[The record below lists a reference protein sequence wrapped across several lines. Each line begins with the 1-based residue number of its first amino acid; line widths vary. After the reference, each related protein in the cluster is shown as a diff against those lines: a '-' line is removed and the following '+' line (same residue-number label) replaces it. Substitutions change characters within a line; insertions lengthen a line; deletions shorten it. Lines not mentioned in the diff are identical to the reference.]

1 MSVEYVSD
9 EPSDVRI
16 DDRPIVKGDVIAGP
30 PDVVEELARRPGFR
44 VIGSGVVEKT
54 DEENG

>member
-30 PDVVEELARRPGFR
+30 PDVVEELAKRPGFK
-44 VIGSGVVEKT
+44 VIKPGVAIAL
-54 DEENG
+54 EESE